1 MKKIIYILSI
11 IALTSTFG
19 SCYDLDTYPGDK
31 VNQGQFWKD
40 ESEVK
45 QGLIGIY
52 SVLRADYVYGLQ
64 FMYDNIGELGIGY
77 HSQSYVDA
85 TNGNYTGRTD
95 IVEGR
100 WQAMYEVIQRSNS
113 FIRNAQNVSFL
124 TTEQKEAY
132 IAEAKFLR
140 AMFYFSLM
148 DIFGAVPYYDETTDV
163 NADYATLFNPRSS
176 VEQIRSYILSDLEVA
191 ISKLPVKWEENQ
203 YGRATKGAAYAL
215 RGKIYLYN
223 KEWTKA
229 IADFEEV
236 VNNKSNNYG
245 YQLHGDYA
253 ELFNLYGGKKSNEMI
268 FAIQNI
274 GGTSNANGMRFAFYL
289 GTRSTYG
296 SCWNNGMPSCNL
308 VDMYDYP
315 DGKPFNWED
324 AFPGFNAQDPDLQYA
339 NRRSHL
345 DVKLST
351 DGKKIESTLNADI
364 DKIKAAYEN
373 RDPRLVATVI
383 TPYSTYLGWF
393 SNAAKDMQFAL
404 HSTTGGSPNESN
416 GFIRNN
422 NNWVTYFWRK
432 FVPEANLGGALTD
445 RSHTPIEFPLI
456 RLGDVL
462 LMLSEA
468 YNENNQLDKSIVEL
482 NKVRARASI
491 NMPGLN
497 SGPSWL
503 AVTSKEQMRE
513 RIYKER
519 AVELACE
526 GHRFSDLRRWGM
538 AKSVLNNKP
547 VVNIYG
553 KTLYTH
559 KFEDKDMLWPVPT
572 VEIEMNSALLP
583 NNPGWE

>member
-11 IALTSTFG
+11 IALTFSFG

-31 VNQGQFWKD
+31 VNQGQFWKN

-45 QGLIGIY
+45 QGLIGVY
-52 SVLRADYVYGLQ
+52 SILRADYVYGLQ

-77 HSQSYVDA
+77 HSQSHVDA

-95 IVEGR
+95 IVVGR
-100 WQAMYEVIQRSNS
+100 WQAMYEIIQRSNG

-124 TTEQKEAY
+124 TAEQKEAY

-148 DIFGAVPYYDETTDV
+148 DLYGSVPYYDESTDV
-163 NADYATLFNPRSS
+163 NVDYATLFNPRSS
-176 VEQIRSYILSDLEVA
+176 VEEIRSYILSDLDAA
-191 ISKLPVKWEENQ
+191 ISKLPAKWEDSQ

-215 RGKIYLYN
+215 RGKVYLYN

-236 VNNKSNNYG
+236 VYNKSNNYG
-245 YQLHGDYA
+245 YQLYGDYA

-268 FAIQNI
+268 FAVQNI
-274 GGTSNANGMRFAFYL
+274 GGTTNTNGMRFAFYL

-296 SCWNNGMPSCNL
+296 SCWNNGMPSSDL

-324 AFPGFNAQDPDLQYA
+324 AFPGFNAQNTDEQYT
-339 NRRSHL
+339 NRRNHL

-351 DGKKIESTLNADI
+351 DGKTIESTLSADVN
-364 DKIKAAYEN
+364 KIKATYEN

-383 TPYSTYLGWF
+383 TPYSNYLGWF
-393 SNAAKDMQFAL
+393 SNAAKDMQFVL
-404 HSTTGGSPNESN
+404 QSTTGGSPNESN

-422 NNWVTYFWRK
+422 NGWTTYFWRK
-432 FVPEANLGGALTD
+432 FVPKADLGGALTD

-468 YNENNQLDKSIVEL
+468 YNENNELDKSIVEF
-482 NKVRARASI
+482 NKVRARTSV

-503 AVTSKEQMRE
+503 AVTTKEQMNE

-526 GHRFSDLRRWGM
+526 GHRYSDLRRWGI
-538 AKSVLNNKP
+538 AKSFLNNRP
-547 VVNIYG
+547 VANIYG
-553 KTLYTH
+553 KALYIH

>member
-11 IALTSTFG
+11 IALTFSFG

-31 VNQGQFWKD
+31 VNQGQFWKN

-45 QGLIGIY
+45 QGLIGVY

-77 HSQSYVDA
+77 HSQSHVDA

-95 IVEGR
+95 IVVGR
-100 WQAMYEVIQRSNS
+100 WQAMYEIIQRSNG

-124 TTEQKEAY
+124 TAEQKEAY

-148 DIFGAVPYYDETTDV
+148 DLYGPVPYYNESTDV
-163 NADYATLFNPRSS
+163 NVDYATLLNPRSS
-176 VEQIRSYILSDLEVA
+176 VEEIRSYILSDLDAA
-191 ISKLPVKWEENQ
+191 INKLPVKWEDSQ

-215 RGKIYLYN
+215 RGKVYLYN

-236 VNNKSNNYG
+236 VYNKSNNYG
-245 YQLHGDYA
+245 YQLYGDYA

-268 FAIQNI
+268 FAVQNI
-274 GGTSNANGMRFAFYL
+274 GGTTNTNGMRFAFYL

-296 SCWNNGMPSCNL
+296 SCWNNGMPSSDL

-324 AFPGFNAQDPDLQYA
+324 AFPGFNAQNTDVQYT
-339 NRRSHL
+339 NRRNHL

-351 DGKKIESTLNADI
+351 DGKTIESTLSADVN
-364 DKIKAAYEN
+364 KIKAAYEN
-373 RDPRLVATVI
+373 RDPRLIATII
-383 TPYSTYLGWF
+383 TPYSNYLGWF
-393 SNAAKDMQFAL
+393 SNTAKDMQFVL
-404 HSTTGGSPNESN
+404 HSTTGGSPNEGN

-422 NNWVTYFWRK
+422 NGWTTYFWRK

-468 YNENNQLDKSIVEL
+468 YNENNQLNKSIVEF
-482 NKVRARASI
+482 NKVRTRASV

-503 AVTSKEQMRE
+503 AVTTKEQMKE

-526 GHRFSDLRRWGM
+526 GHRYSDLRRWGI
-538 AKSVLNNKP
+538 AKSVLNNRP
-547 VVNIYG
+547 VTNIYG
-553 KTLYTH
+553 KSLYTH

>member
-1 MKKIIYILSI
+1 MKKIIYIISI
-11 IALTSTFG
+11 IVLTSSFG

-100 WQAMYEVIQRSNS
+100 WQAMYEVIQRSNG
-113 FIRNAQNVSFL
+113 FIRNTQNVSFL
-124 TTEQKEAY
+124 TAEQKDTY

-176 VEQIRSYILSDLEVA
+176 VEQIRSYILSDLDAA
-191 ISKLPVKWEENQ
+191 INKLPVKWEDSQ

-215 RGKIYLYN
+215 RGKVYLYN

-236 VNNKSNNYG
+236 VYNKSNNYG
-245 YQLHGDYA
+245 YQLYGDYA

-296 SCWNNGMPSCNL
+296 SCWNNGMPSCDL

-315 DGKPFNWED
+315 DGKPFNWEN
-324 AFPGFNAQDPDLQYA
+324 AFPGFNAQNPDTQYA
-339 NRRSHL
+339 NRRSYL

-364 DKIKAAYEN
+364 NKIKAAYEN

-383 TPYSTYLGWF
+383 TPYSNYLGWF
-393 SNAAKDMQFAL
+393 SNAAKDMEFAL

-422 NNWVTYFWRK
+422 NNWATYFWRK

-468 YNENNQLDKSIVEL
+468 YNENNQLDKSIVEF
-482 NKVRARASI
+482 NKVRARASV

-503 AVTSKEQMRE
+503 AVASKEQMRE

-526 GHRFSDLRRWGM
+526 GHRYSDLRRWGI

-547 VVNIYG
+547 VANIYG

-572 VEIEMNSALLP
+572 VEIEMNSNLLP